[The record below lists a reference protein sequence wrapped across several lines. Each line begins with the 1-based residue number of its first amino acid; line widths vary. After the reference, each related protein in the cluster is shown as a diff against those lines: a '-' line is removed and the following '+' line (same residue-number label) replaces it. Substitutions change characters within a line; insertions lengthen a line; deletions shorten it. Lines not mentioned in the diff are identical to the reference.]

1 MTSEQRLDRLE
12 RIARLFVRA
21 TLRARRNM
29 KEQGEKIDIIIN
41 HQIAHDERIDRLN
54 ESIERTSSELSQS
67 IGQSHSEL
75 SQSIVQ
81 SHSELSQSIVQS
93 HSGLSQSI
101 VQSHS
106 GLSQSIE
113 QSHSGLSQSIEQ
125 SHSELSQSLNE
136 LAKAQTETSQRLDSL
151 IEIVRH
157 DRNGN
162 SN

>member
-12 RIARLFVRA
+12 RIAKLFVSA
-21 TLRARRNM
+21 GLRARRNI

-67 IGQSHSEL
+67 LERTSSELSQSLERTSSEL
-75 SQSIVQ
+75 SQSIGRT
-81 SHSELSQSIVQS
+81 HSE
-93 HSGLSQSI
+93 
-101 VQSHS
+101 
-106 GLSQSIE
+106 
-113 QSHSGLSQSIEQ
+113 LSQSIEQ

-136 LAKAQTETSQRLDSL
+136 LAKAQTETSKRLDSL
-151 IEIVRH
+151 IEIVRR

>member
-12 RIARLFVRA
+12 RIARLFVSA

-29 KEQGEKIDIIIN
+29 KEQGEKIDIIIS

-67 IGQSHSEL
+67 IDRTNISIERRQSEL

-81 SHSELSQSIVQS
+81 SHSE
-93 HSGLSQSI
+93 
-101 VQSHS
+101 
-106 GLSQSIE
+106 
-113 QSHSGLSQSIEQ
+113 LSQSIEQ

-136 LAKAQTETSQRLDSL
+136 LAKAQTETSKRLDSL
-151 IEIVRH
+151 IEIVKR